1 MQTTTGQPS
10 GAARLLAPAAE
21 VVAEASEW
29 GIGPRLAL
37 TAFLAP
43 FAGAAAVGAARGNRA
58 LFDFLTRE
66 DSLLEWLQFAGYA
79 TAAVLALVLA
89 ARLRSAAEPWAAR
102 ACLVFAA
109 ANVFVAG
116 EEISWGQRI
125 FGWGTPQV
133 LENKQHETTIH
144 NAPHVISLF
153 NLALL
158 AIGLAGCTLPWLLR
172 RRPFAPAWAAPLV
185 PPLFLTSAFLV
196 LFGYKAFRLLVYPR
210 PGFTAVRYGEW
221 AELCLAGA
229 FAAWAYLV
237 LRRSPPS
244 GSESSR

>member
-1 MQTTTGQPS
+1 MQTTTGRRPS
-10 GAARLLAPAAE
+10 GAARLLAPAGE

-29 GIGPRLAL
+29 HVGPRVAL
-37 TAFLAP
+37 TAFLTP
-43 FAGAAAVGAARGNRA
+43 ILGAAAVGAARGNRA

-79 TAAVLALVLA
+79 AAAVLGLVLA
-89 ARLRSAAEPWAAR
+89 ARMRSAAEPWAAR
-102 ACLVFAA
+102 ACLLFAA
-109 ANVFVAG
+109 ANTFVAG

-125 FGWGTPQV
+125 VGWGTPEV

-158 AIGLAGCTLPWLLR
+158 GIGLAGATLPWLARRNALR
-172 RRPFAPAWAAPLV
+172 WIWRPLV

-196 LFGYKAFRLLVYPR
+196 LFAYKSFRLTVYPR

-221 AELCLAGA
+221 SELCLAGA
-229 FAAWAYLV
+229 FAFWAYLA
-237 LRRSPPS
+237 LRRSRAS